1 MISVN
6 YYNGTID
13 VSITLNDKEGIG
25 AEVDTLELED
35 LFTKFIKAIGFANQH
50 VEIYPDNLD
59 DEPPIPHV
67 LENLVTPPNKAM
79 IN

>member
-6 YYNGTID
+6 YYDGKMD
-13 VSITLNDKEGIG
+13 VGITLNDQEGTG
-25 AEVDTLELED
+25 AEVDTLQLED
-35 LFTKFIKAIGFANQH
+35 LFTKFIKAIGFQDMH

-59 DEPPIPHV
+59 DEATIPQI
-67 LENLVTPPNKAM
+67 LDNLVTPPNKAM

>member
-6 YYNGTID
+6 YYNGTMD
-13 VSITLNDKEGIG
+13 VSITLNDKEDLG

-35 LFTKFIKAIGFANQH
+35 LFTKFIKAIGFQDMH

-59 DEPPIPHV
+59 DDPGIPQV

>member
-6 YYNGTID
+6 YYDGKMD
-13 VSITLNDKEGIG
+13 VGITLNDQEGTG
-25 AEVDTLELED
+25 AEVDTLQLED
-35 LFTKFIKAIGFANQH
+35 LFTKFIKAIGFQDMH

-59 DEPPIPHV
+59 DEATIPQV
-67 LENLVTPPNKAM
+67 LDNLVTPPNKAM

>member
-6 YYNGTID
+6 YYDGKMD
-13 VSITLNDKEGIG
+13 VGITLNDQEGTG

-35 LFTKFIKAIGFANQH
+35 LFTKFIKAIGFNNQH

-59 DEPPIPHV
+59 EDPPIPQI